1 MLNVVTEETEYACK
15 ILVIGVG
22 GGGNNAVNRMVEEK
36 IGGVDFLGMNT
47 DLQTLKL
54 CKAEKTIQ
62 LGEKLTKGLGAGAQP
77 EIGAKAAEESLDKIT
92 EAVSKYDM
100 VFITCGMGGG
110 TGTGAAPVVAR
121 AAKDAGVLTIGV
133 VTKPFEFEARRRMEN
148 AEAGIEKLRTAV
160 DTLIVIPNEK
170 LRKMVD
176 KKMGF
181 GEALKKADEVL
192 QQAVQGITDLINV
205 PALINLDFADV
216 RTVMKEQGIA
226 HIGIGS
232 GRGDNK
238 AMDAVKQAVE
248 SPLLETTI
256 DGADNVILNI
266 SGNISIDDVGSASDY
281 VKSLTGNDTNVI
293 FGAKEDKDMA
303 DEIKITIIATG
314 LKDPEQK
321 KEEEAA
327 QQQIPGMHFGMT
339 GGVKVPT
346 INPMQFGAPAA
357 GYKPV
362 RPVTPSNSEVQI
374 ISGGRSL
381 QNLDEEASS
390 QKPAMNR
397 VVPRTIKVPDFLKK
411 Q

>member
-374 ISGGRSL
+374 ISGGRSS